1 MNATFPQESRP
12 QGMRAWYH
20 CAARRG
26 YAGTALYAAK
36 RPREVRL
43 GFGSKEFDAEGRYV
57 EAQFSTVTVIS
68 VYFPSGSSG
77 PHRQESKFRFL
88 ARFLPHLKRL
98 AASGREF
105 ILCGDIN
112 IAHREIDLKNWRS
125 NQKHSGL
132 PARRARVAV
141 ARVRAARLGRCVSHA
156 RSAARALHVVEQL
169 RAGVCEKRRLADRLS
184 DRDAGHRQTRTN
196 RGDLHGS
203 AFLGSRAADHRVH
216 RPPMNLRA
224 TRMIEPSS
232 STTVR
237 APQLER
243 HAARVRRTGDAAHV
257 LPRLFR
263 RPAVVARAR
272 NAVVSICARPA
283 SIARRSVI

>member
-1 MNATFPQESRP
+1 MFRITTLNVNGLRSATRKGLTQWLELSKPDVVCLQEVKADECDIPAASRP

-36 RPREVRL
+36 RPRAVRL

-77 PHRQESKFRFL
+77 PHRQESKYRFL

-125 NQKHSGL
+125 NRKHSGFL
-132 PARRARVAV
+132 PEERAWLSRLFERHGWVDVFRTLDPRPERYTWWSNFGQAYANNVGWRIDYQIATPGIAKRARTAEIFMDQRFSDH
-141 ARVRAARLGRCVSHA
+141 APLTIEYTGRL
-156 RSAARALHVVEQL
+156 
-169 RAGVCEKRRLADRLS
+169 
-184 DRDAGHRQTRTN
+184 
-196 RGDLHGS
+196 
-203 AFLGSRAADHRVH
+203 
-216 RPPMNLRA
+216 
-224 TRMIEPSS
+224 
-232 STTVR
+232 
-237 APQLER
+237 
-243 HAARVRRTGDAAHV
+243 
-257 LPRLFR
+257 
-263 RPAVVARAR
+263 
-272 NAVVSICARPA
+272 
-283 SIARRSVI
+283 

>member
-1 MNATFPQESRP
+1 MFRIATLNVNGIRSATRKGLAQWLEQSKPDVVCLQEVKADECDIPEASRP

-20 CAARRG
+20 CASRRG
-26 YAGTALYAAK
+26 YAGTALYAVK
-36 RPREVRL
+36 RPRVVRL

-125 NQKHSGL
+125 NQKHSGFL
-132 PARRARVAV
+132 PEERAWLSRVFEQHGWVDVFRTLDQRSDRYTWWSNFGQAYAKKVSAGGSTIRSRRRASLNAPEPR
-141 ARVRAARLGRCVSHA
+141 
-156 RSAARALHVVEQL
+156 RSTWA
-169 RAGVCEKRRLADRLS
+169 
-184 DRDAGHRQTRTN
+184 
-196 RGDLHGS
+196 S
-203 AFLGSRAADHRVH
+203 AFRI
-216 RPPMNLRA
+216 
-224 TRMIEPSS
+224 TR
-232 STTVR
+232 
-237 APQLER
+237 
-243 HAARVRRTGDAAHV
+243 H
-257 LPRLFR
+257 
-263 RPAVVARAR
+263 
-272 NAVVSICARPA
+272 
-283 SIARRSVI
+283 